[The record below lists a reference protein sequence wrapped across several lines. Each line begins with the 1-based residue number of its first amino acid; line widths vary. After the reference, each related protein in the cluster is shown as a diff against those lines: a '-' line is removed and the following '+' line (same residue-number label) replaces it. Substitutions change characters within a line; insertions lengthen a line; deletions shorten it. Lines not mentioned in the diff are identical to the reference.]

1 VLVQWGKPHRTS
13 RDGAFPDDDDD
24 DDDDM
29 HVMDQFLLNLEDKM
43 E

>member
-24 DDDDM
+24 DM